1 MELLPRIHNI
11 LQEHQILSHLNQ
23 GITVASVSD
32 AGKGITLAKDILKEI
47 VDQKTVLYLS
57 GGSTPK
63 GLYEQLA
70 KEKHIKPGAIGII
83 DERYGEPMHD
93 KSNEKMI
100 RETGLLT
107 YATARAIPFY
117 PILSVISSVS
127 EKSPGISPRFT
138 RRDDNSREETAEAYD
153 ETLRQLTATFQKSVG
168 ILGIGNDGHTS
179 GIAPNRSDFHNPLFE
194 KERAH
199 LLFSEFSDPK
209 SFYGERVAMTSL
221 GLSMLDVLIVLVF
234 GSAKQHALQQLF
246 EEGSEE
252 EIPSRFFK
260 RPDIAKKTLL
270 ITNLLA

>member
-11 LQEHQILSHLNQ
+11 LQEHQIFSHLNQ

-32 AGKGITLAKDILKEI
+32 AGKGITLAKDIIEEI

-63 GLYEQLA
+63 ALYEQFA
-70 KEKHIKPGAIGII
+70 KEKHIKPGAIGLI

-107 YATARAIPFY
+107 YATALGIPVHL
-117 PILSVISSVS
+117 PLQGV
-127 EKSPGISPRFT
+127 
-138 RRDDNSREETAEAYD
+138 SREETAEAYD
-153 ETLRQLTATFQKSVG
+153 ETIRQLTATFQKCVG
-168 ILGIGNDGHTS
+168 VLGIGNDGHTS
-179 GIAPNRSDFHNPLFE
+179 GIAPNRFYFHNPLFE
-194 KERAH
+194 KEKSH
-199 LLFSEFSDPK
+199 LLFSEFSDSK
-209 SFYGERVAMTSL
+209 SFYGERVAMTFL

-234 GSAKQHALQQLF
+234 GSAKKHALQQLF

-252 EIPSRFFK
+252 EIPARFFK
-260 RPDIAKKTLL
+260 RPDIARKTLL
-270 ITNLLA
+270 ITELPA